1 MVCWHALRVASW
13 MRPLD
18 VRITLLF
25 PLSFVL
31 GWRQLISWLYF
42 TGMNNRS
49 HVSIF
54 SHRDT
59 QRNVSLNLWLD
70 VCRGA
75 SVDIASVEVPQS
87 TSYQSKFMAVLCMKE
102 QKVKDDVSNTSHND
116 KT

>member
-1 MVCWHALRVASW
+1 MSASAGRRELNAADCCFVFLIAYMHEGLVLAWILSQCAAAFRDCHCGAHGLLARLASW

-25 PLSFVL
+25 PFSFVL

-59 QRNVSLNLWLD
+59 QETNFYSGIN
-70 VCRGA
+70 
-75 SVDIASVEVPQS
+75 
-87 TSYQSKFMAVLCMKE
+87 
-102 QKVKDDVSNTSHND
+102 
-116 KT
+116 